1 MLEKLRI
8 LNKKFIEKSGMEKY
22 SVIDKILA
30 DDKCFFKMS
39 VEEAYAILRDLGIE
53 EESIRKVYLELID
66 TKNFYK
72 RLVIVY

>member
-30 DDKCFFKMS
+30 DDKCFFTMS

-66 TKNFYK
+66 TKNF
-72 RLVIVY
+72 

>member
-8 LNKKFIEKSGMEKY
+8 LNKKMIEKSSSEKY
-22 SVIDKILA
+22 LVIDKILA

-53 EESIRKVYLELID
+53 DENIRKVYLELVD
-66 TKNFYK
+66 AKNF
-72 RLVIVY
+72 

>member
-8 LNKKFIEKSGMEKY
+8 LNKKMIEKSGSEKY
-22 SVIDKILA
+22 LVIDKILA

-53 EESIRKVYLELID
+53 DKNIRKIYLELVD
-66 TKNFYK
+66 AKNF
-72 RLVIVY
+72 

>member
-1 MLEKLRI
+1 MLETLRI

-22 SVIDKILA
+22 SVIDRILA
-30 DDKCFFKMS
+30 DDKGFFKMS

-66 TKNFYK
+66 TKNF
-72 RLVIVY
+72 

>member
-8 LNKKFIEKSGMEKY
+8 LNKKFIEESGMEKY

-66 TKNFYK
+66 TKNF
-72 RLVIVY
+72 

>member
-8 LNKKFIEKSGMEKY
+8 LNKKMIEKSGSEKY
-22 SVIDKILA
+22 LVIDKILA

-53 EESIRKVYLELID
+53 DENIRKIYLELVD
-66 TKNFYK
+66 AKNF
-72 RLVIVY
+72 

>member
-8 LNKKFIEKSGMEKY
+8 LNKKMIEKSGSEKY
-22 SVIDKILA
+22 LVIDKILA

-53 EESIRKVYLELID
+53 DENIRKVYLELVD
-66 TKNFYK
+66 AKNF
-72 RLVIVY
+72 

>member
-30 DDKCFFKMS
+30 ADKCFFKMS

-66 TKNFYK
+66 TKNF
-72 RLVIVY
+72 